1 MLTTLSRTIILTVFF
16 SVFFI
21 NLTSAHSHHE
31 TSSIGNPVKATK
43 ASKTI
48 KVTASDDMRFNF
60 LQNPQLHDGEIIR
73 FEVTNIGKVVHEFS
87 IGDEKEQKEHQKMM
101 RTMPGM
107 VHEDGN
113 TITINPGETKTLTW
127 QFKANPKHDVVFACN
142 IPGHF
147 EAGMYMKVKTTKLD
161 KNAVVIGIRGT
172 VS

>member
-1 MLTTLSRTIILTVFF
+1 MLTTLSRTFILTSFF
-16 SVFFI
+16 SGIFI
-21 NLTSAHSHHE
+21 NSSFAHSHHE
-31 TSSIGNPVKATK
+31 TSSIGNPVNATK
-43 ASKTI
+43 ATKTI

-60 LQNPQLHDGEIIR
+60 LQAPKVHDGEIIT

-101 RTMPGM
+101 RTMPGL
-107 VHEDGN
+107 VHKDGN

-147 EAGMYMKVKTTKLD
+147 EAGMYMKVKTAKLD
-161 KNAVVIGIRGT
+161 RNSVVIGIRGS